1 VAVAL
6 NTFTVF
12 LCNHPGQKSK
22 GPFCFSKKPFKN
34 ITINFLIVMG
44 FLYIFRPTQKQ
55 YNLRAKTSLKS
66 LAAKAILLT
75 ERPYLLLTFKL
86 SSILVFTQI

>member
-1 VAVAL
+1 
-6 NTFTVF
+6 
-12 LCNHPGQKSK
+12 
-22 GPFCFSKKPFKN
+22 
-34 ITINFLIVMG
+34 MG